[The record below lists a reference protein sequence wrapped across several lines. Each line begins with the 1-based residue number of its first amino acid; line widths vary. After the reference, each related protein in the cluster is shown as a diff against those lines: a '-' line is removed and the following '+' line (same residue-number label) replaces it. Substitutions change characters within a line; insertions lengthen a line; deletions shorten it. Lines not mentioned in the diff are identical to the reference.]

1 MQDAIAS
8 VAAIIPPLKGKE
20 VQLKELAQQ
29 SFLPL
34 EVQGDKSYVV
44 SVRHGA
50 LVDKQRLLQLLKGER
65 MSATQ

>member
-8 VAAIIPPLKGKE
+8 VAAIVPPLKGKE
-20 VQLKELAQQ
+20 VQLKELALQ

-50 LVDKQRLLQLLKGER
+50 LLDRQRLLQLLKGEKI
-65 MSATQ
+65 SGSQ